1 MKAASID
8 HYLSEH
14 EYLSGEKISQLKHE
28 YIAGEVFAMAGA
40 SRNHERIAGNIYAK
54 LLQQLTN
61 IPCEPFSSDL
71 KVKALN
77 NFYYPDV
84 LVVCDD
90 ADGNNYYTEK
100 PLIIVEVLSKSTRR
114 MDKTH
119 KMQAYKNIPELQE
132 YVLIEQDY
140 VDVEI
145 CRRNNHWQ
153 SEHYFLGD
161 EITFKTLELTLTVAE
176 IYQRVQNEDM
186 QLYLEA
192 LASKTENLPL

>member
-1 MKAASID
+1 MKAA
-8 HYLSEH
+8 HVNNYLSEH

-40 SRNHERIAGNIYAK
+40 SRKHNIISANIARLFGNHLEHTACITFNA
-54 LLQQLTN
+54 
-61 IPCEPFSSDL
+61 DM

-90 ADGNNYYTEK
+90 ADGDDYYTEK

-114 MDKTH
+114 MDRTH

-132 YVLIEQDY
+132 YVLIEQNY

-161 EITFKTLELTLTVAE
+161 EITFKTLELTLTVSE

-192 LASKTENLPL
+192 LASETENLQP